1 MEQYKVSLLSRQS
14 SKKAKRELKEE
25 EVYRTVTMNKKEIY
39 EGVMKT
45 IKWSK
50 VSVPVSKNPFGDQ
63 VDKVGSYDENV

>member
-1 MEQYKVSLLSRQS
+1 
-14 SKKAKRELKEE
+14 
-25 EVYRTVTMNKKEIY
+25 MNKKEIY